1 MDRPEKP
8 ESAEP
13 VVTDAAVSPGH
24 DGHAVLVVRVRF
36 ENGATDA
43 VTLDADRANRVFEA
57 CGAHSPEDLRGQ
69 PWRKLLTALQA

>member
-1 MDRPEKP
+1 M
-8 ESAEP
+8 
-13 VVTDAAVSPGH
+13 TDATVSPGH

-57 CGAHSPEDLRGQ
+57 CDAKSPEDLRGQ
-69 PWRKLLTALQA
+69 PWKKLLTALQA